1 MSTEQSVH
9 LQMPITDM
17 HCASCV
23 GRAEKALQ
31 KVAGVQQVSV
41 NLASEK
47 ADITTDS
54 GIEASVLQQAVVDA
68 GYGVPTEKFEL
79 RVTGMHCASCVNHT
93 EKALKKLPGVVSVS
107 VNLAAEKAFI
117 EALSGNVDN
126 AQLIAAV
133 EDAGYEATPLSEDKE
148 DDSERRGKNSAS

>member
-1 MSTEQSVH
+1 MSSDNTVH
-9 LQMPITDM
+9 LQMPVTDM

-23 GRAEKALQ
+23 GRVEKALN

-54 GIEASVLQQAVVDA
+54 SIEASVLQQAVVDA

-107 VNLAAEKAFI
+107 VNLAAEKAFV

-148 DDSERRGKNSAS
+148 DDSERRGKSSAS

>member
-1 MSTEQSVH
+1 M
-9 LQMPITDM
+9 
-17 HCASCV
+17 
-23 GRAEKALQ
+23 
-31 KVAGVQQVSV
+31 
-41 NLASEK
+41 
-47 ADITTDS
+47 
-54 GIEASVLQQAVVDA
+54 
-68 GYGVPTEKFEL
+68 
-79 RVTGMHCASCVNHT
+79 
-93 EKALKKLPGVVSVS
+93 S